1 MCFSYLMSY
10 PLPPAADECFALL
23 DDSTAPAAARR
34 SRLYTRYAGKLHC
47 ETPEQMEAMLIRM
60 QEALKQG
67 QHAVAL
73 FPYELGAGMQDIA
86 ERSVSAPAAQILLF
100 EQCTMLNTDQVEAWL
115 EGHAC
120 QPAGIMQVRAGIDKA
135 AFMQAMNRI
144 HDYIKAGDTYQVN
157 FTYRLHFSAY
167 GPVAALY
174 RKLRRRQPVPYGA
187 LISLPDGSA
196 ILSLSPEL
204 FLKHEAGRLT
214 AQPMKGTAAASGD
227 AQQDAALAKMLA
239 NDEKNRAENVMI
251 VDLLRNDLG
260 RIAALGSVQVPR
272 LFEVTRFGGVLQ
284 MTSTITAQLRDEI
297 TLPELVRAIYP
308 CGSITGAPKRRTM
321 QIIRELEAEAR
332 SIYTGAIGWFDAP
345 KDSRS
350 IGDFCLSVPIRTLE
364 LQAADESG
372 VRQGEMGVGAGIVHD
387 SVAEQEYE
395 ECRLKSRF
403 LTELPHDFEL
413 FETMHATRKDGI
425 RHLDRHLRRLRASA
439 QFFGFAWDEASIN
452 DALQQAC
459 HPLPAGL
466 PHRLKLSLS
475 QSGQPTVQSAP
486 LSPLPGPVR
495 LLRADL
501 PMNAHDIFLHHKT
514 TVRQVYDAAWHAAE
528 QQGAFDALFC
538 NRQGELTEGGRST
551 VFALIDGQWITPPL
565 SAGVLPGVM
574 RSVLLD
580 DPAWN
585 AKEATLRWED
595 LRRAERLIVCNALRG
610 ALDAEIDWQAPPL
623 HVTV

>member
-1 MCFSYLMSY
+1 MSY
-10 PLPPAADECFALL
+10 PHPLPTDECFALL

-34 SRLYTRYAGKLHC
+34 SRLYTRYAGRLNC
-47 ETPEQMEAMLIRM
+47 ETPQQMEAMLIRM

-86 ERSVSAPAAQILLF
+86 ERSASTPAGQILLF

-115 EGHAC
+115 ADQVHASR
-120 QPAGIMQVRAGIDKA
+120 PAGIMQVRAGIDEA
-135 AFMQAMNRI
+135 AFMQAMDRI

-187 LISLPDGSA
+187 LISLPDGGA

-204 FLKHEAGRLT
+204 FLQHEAGRLT

-332 SIYTGAIGWFDAP
+332 GIYTGAIGWFDAP
-345 KDSRS
+345 SDSRA

-413 FETMHATRKDGI
+413 FETMHATREDGI
-425 RHLDRHLRRLRASA
+425 RHLELHLRRLRASA
-439 QFFGFAWDEASIN
+439 QFFGFAWDEAGIN

-459 HPLPAGL
+459 KALSSGL

-475 QSGQPTVQSAP
+475 QSSQPTVQSA
-486 LSPLPGPVR
+486 LLAPLPGPVR

-501 PMNAHDIFLHHKT
+501 PMDEHDIFLRHKT
-514 TVRQVYDAAWHAAE
+514 TVRQVYDAAWRAAE

-551 VFALIDGQWITPPL
+551 VFVRIYGQWITPPL
-565 SAGVLPGVM
+565 AAGVLPGVM

-585 AKEATLRWED
+585 AKEATLRWDD
-595 LRRAERLIVCNALRG
+595 LRRAERIVVCNALRG
-610 ALDAEIDWQAPPL
+610 AVDAEIDWQTPPL